1 MDLLEY
7 RTKRI
12 LTLHGIDVPYGLIAD
27 TADKAVQ
34 AAQELHLKKDC
45 NRWVIKA
52 QVHTGGRGKAGGVQ
66 IASSVSEVKNISK
79 KLLGKQLVTH
89 QTGIHGERVNLLL
102 IEEFVL
108 LNKIYGEIY
117 LSFVLNR
124 KDGCHSLVYSGYGGM
139 DVEEISE
146 KYPSGI
152 RKINFNK
159 IESISD
165 ENLNTIHADMG
176 IDILFKNQLVN
187 LIKKLCS
194 IYIESDA
201 LLLEINPL
209 VITTDGRIMPLDAKM
224 STDDNA
230 LFRHSDMECM
240 NSDQD
245 RDESEKEAKQ
255 HQLNFVKLNGNV
267 ACMVNGAGLAMATMD
282 LISQSGGTPANFLD
296 VGGTA
301 DSDRVEKAFRIL
313 LSDKDVRVVFVN
325 IFGGI
330 VRCDRV
336 ATGIV
341 SALRNIG
348 QTDMP
353 VIIRLQGT
361 NVSEALKIIDH
372 SGVNVFVTDN
382 LDIAGEMI
390 RIKLGEP
397 A

>member
-7 RTKRI
+7 RTKGI
-12 LTLHGIDVPYGLIAD
+12 LVFHGIDVPYGVIAD
-27 TADKAVQ
+27 SADNSVQ
-34 AAQELHLKKDC
+34 AAQEVHLKKACD
-45 NRWVIKA
+45 RWVIKA

-66 IASSVSEVKNISK
+66 IASSISEVRNISK
-79 KLLGKQLVTH
+79 SLLGKQLVTH
-89 QTGIHGERVNLLL
+89 QTGIYGERVKILLV
-102 IEEFVL
+102 EEFVP
-108 LNKIYGEIY
+108 LNIIYGEMY

-124 KDGCHSLVYSGYGGM
+124 KDGCHTLVYSGYGGM

-152 RKINFNK
+152 RKINFKK
-159 IESISD
+159 IESISE
-165 ENLNTIHADMG
+165 ENLDTIHADMG
-176 IDILFKNQLVN
+176 INILYKNQLVN
-187 LIKKLCS
+187 LIKKLCR

-209 VITTDGRIMPLDAKM
+209 VIAADGRIMPLDAKM
-224 STDDNA
+224 SIDDNA
-230 LFRHSDMECM
+230 LFRHPDIETMYSGLY
-240 NSDQD
+240 
-245 RDESEKEAKQ
+245 RDEAEKEAKQ

-282 LISQSGGTPANFLD
+282 LISQSGGNPANFLD

-301 DSDRVEKAFRIL
+301 DSKRVEKAFRIL
-313 LSDKDVRVVFVN
+313 LDDPAVRLVFVN

-336 ATGIV
+336 AKGIV
-341 SALRNIG
+341 SALQSIR
-348 QTDMP
+348 QTDIP

-361 NVSEALKIIDH
+361 NVTEALEIINH

-382 LDIAGEMI
+382 LEIAGEMI
-390 RIKLGEP
+390 RTKLGESV
-397 A
+397 